1 LLLISQGLDALLS
14 EDSDNIDEIETDIIW
29 HHHYLACKNY
39 DKTIMNKLNYFNNP
53 DPLNQSIRQNQ
64 LEQIDTTSIKN
75 KRVML
80 VEDEDDIVMLFEMIL
95 GSDAG
100 LKLDSFTEPFAALN
114 NFISGSYDL
123 IMIDVTMPKM
133 NGFEL
138 YHEIRKLDDK
148 VKVCFLTAGE
158 MYDEE
163 IRKESFPELDINCF
177 IRKPIANQDLIQRV
191 KDILNSNINP
201 AI

>member
-1 LLLISQGLDALLS
+1 LLS
-14 EDSDNIDEIETDIIW
+14 EDSDNIEEIEQDLIW

-39 DKTIMNKLNYFNNP
+39 DKTIMNKLNYFRIL
-53 DPLNQSIRQNQ
+53 DPLNPSIRQNQ
-64 LEQIDTTSIKN
+64 LKQIDTTSIKN

-148 VKVCFLTAGE
+148 VKVCFLTAGD

-163 IRKESFPELDINCF
+163 VRKESFPELDINCF

-191 KDILNSNINP
+191 KDILISNGDPDI
-201 AI
+201 

>member
-1 LLLISQGLDALLS
+1 LLS
-14 EDSDNIDEIETDIIW
+14 EDSDNIEEIEQDLIW

-39 DKTIMNKLNYFNNP
+39 DKTIMNKLNYFRVL

-64 LEQIDTTSIKN
+64 LKQTDTISIKN

-148 VKVCFLTAGE
+148 VKVCFLTAGD

-163 IRKESFPELDINCF
+163 VRKESFPELDINCF

-191 KDILNSNINP
+191 KDILISNGDPDI
-201 AI
+201 

>member
-1 LLLISQGLDALLS
+1 LLS
-14 EDSDNIDEIETDIIW
+14 EDSDNIEEIEQDLIW

-39 DKTIMNKLNYFNNP
+39 DKTIMNKLNYFRVL

-64 LEQIDTTSIKN
+64 LKQIDTTSIKN

-148 VKVCFLTAGE
+148 VKVCFLTAGD

-163 IRKESFPELDINCF
+163 VRKESFPELDINCF

-191 KDILNSNINP
+191 KDILISNGDPDI
-201 AI
+201 

>member
-1 LLLISQGLDALLS
+1 MLS
-14 EDSDNIDEIETDIIW
+14 EDSDNIEEIEQDLIW

-39 DKTIMNKLNYFNNP
+39 DKTIMNKLNYFRIL
-53 DPLNQSIRQNQ
+53 DPLNPSIRQNQ
-64 LEQIDTTSIKN
+64 LKQIDTTSIKN

-148 VKVCFLTAGE
+148 VKVCFLTAGD

-163 IRKESFPELDINCF
+163 VRKESFPELDINCF

-191 KDILNSNINP
+191 KDILISNSDPDI
-201 AI
+201 

>member
-1 LLLISQGLDALLS
+1 LLS
-14 EDSDNIDEIETDIIW
+14 EDSDNIEEKEQDLIW

-39 DKTIMNKLNYFNNP
+39 DRTITNKLNYFRNL
-53 DPLNQSIRQNQ
+53 DSLNQSTRQNQ
-64 LEQIDTTSIKN
+64 LEQIDNTSIKN

-100 LKLDSFTEPFAALN
+100 LKIDSFTEPFAALN
-114 NFISGSYDL
+114 NFISGLYDL

-138 YHEIRKLDDK
+138 YYKIRKLDDK

-163 IRKESFPELDINCF
+163 IRKETFPELDTNCF

-191 KDILNSNINP
+191 KDILNSESNSTI
-201 AI
+201 

>member
-1 LLLISQGLDALLS
+1 MLS
-14 EDSDNIDEIETDIIW
+14 EDSDNIEEIEQDLIW

-39 DKTIMNKLNYFNNP
+39 DETIMNKLNYFRIL
-53 DPLNQSIRQNQ
+53 DPLDQSIRQNQ
-64 LEQIDTTSIKN
+64 LKQIDITSIKN

-148 VKVCFLTAGE
+148 VNVCFLTAGE

-191 KDILNSNINP
+191 KDILISNSDPDI
-201 AI
+201 

>member
-1 LLLISQGLDALLS
+1 LLS
-14 EDSDNIDEIETDIIW
+14 EDSDNIEEIEQDLIW

-39 DKTIMNKLNYFNNP
+39 DKTIMNKLNYFRIL
-53 DPLNQSIRQNQ
+53 DPLNQSIQQN
-64 LEQIDTTSIKN
+64 LLKQIDTTSIKN

-163 IRKESFPELDINCF
+163 VRKESFPELDINCF

-191 KDILNSNINP
+191 KDILISNSDPDI
-201 AI
+201 

>member
-1 LLLISQGLDALLS
+1 LLS
-14 EDSDNIDEIETDIIW
+14 EDSDNIEEIEQDLIW

-39 DKTIMNKLNYFNNP
+39 DKTIMNKLNYFRIL
-53 DPLNQSIRQNQ
+53 DPLNPSIRQNQ
-64 LEQIDTTSIKN
+64 LKQIDTTSIKN

-80 VEDEDDIVMLFEMIL
+80 VEDEEDIVMLFEMIL

-148 VKVCFLTAGE
+148 VKVCFLTAGD

-163 IRKESFPELDINCF
+163 VRKESFPELDINCF

-191 KDILNSNINP
+191 KDILISNGDPDI
-201 AI
+201 

>member
-1 LLLISQGLDALLS
+1 MEEKEQDLIL
-14 EDSDNIDEIETDIIW
+14 

-39 DKTIMNKLNYFNNP
+39 DTTIMNKLNYFRNL
-53 DPLNQSIRQNQ
+53 DSLNRSIRQNQ
-64 LEQIDTTSIKN
+64 LEQIDNTSIKN

-100 LKLDSFTEPFAALN
+100 LKIDSFTEPFAALN
-114 NFISGSYDL
+114 NFISGLYDL
-123 IMIDVTMPKM
+123 IMIDVSMPKM

-138 YHEIRKLDDK
+138 YHKIRKLDDK

-158 MYDEE
+158 MYDKE
-163 IRKESFPELDINCF
+163 IREETFPELDTNCF

-191 KDILNSNINP
+191 KDILNSENNS

>member
-1 LLLISQGLDALLS
+1 LLS
-14 EDSDNIDEIETDIIW
+14 EDSDDIEEKEQDLIW

-39 DKTIMNKLNYFNNP
+39 DRTIMNKLNYFRNL
-53 DPLNQSIRQNQ
+53 DSLNRSIRQNQ
-64 LEQIDTTSIKN
+64 LEQIDDTSIKN

-100 LKLDSFTEPFAALN
+100 LKIDSFTEPFAALN
-114 NFISGSYDL
+114 NFISGLYDL
-123 IMIDVTMPKM
+123 IMIDVSMPKM

-138 YHEIRKLDDK
+138 YHKIRKLDDK

-163 IRKESFPELDINCF
+163 IRKENFPELDTNCF

-191 KDILNSNINP
+191 KDILNSESNS

>member
-1 LLLISQGLDALLS
+1 LLS
-14 EDSDNIDEIETDIIW
+14 EDSDNIEEIEQDLIW

-39 DKTIMNKLNYFNNP
+39 DETIMNKLNYFRIL
-53 DPLNQSIRQNQ
+53 DPSNQSIRQNQ
-64 LEQIDTTSIKN
+64 LKQIDTISIKN

-163 IRKESFPELDINCF
+163 VRKESFPELDINCF
-177 IRKPIANQDLIQRV
+177 IRKPIANQDLIERV
-191 KDILNSNINP
+191 KHILISNSDPDI
-201 AI
+201 

>member
-1 LLLISQGLDALLS
+1 MIS
-14 EDSDNIDEIETDIIW
+14 EDSDNIEEIEQDLIW

-39 DKTIMNKLNYFNNP
+39 DKTIMNKLNYFRIL

-64 LEQIDTTSIKN
+64 LKQIDTTSIKN

-95 GSDAG
+95 GPDAG

-163 IRKESFPELDINCF
+163 VRKESFPELDINCF

-191 KDILNSNINP
+191 KDILIGNSDPDI
-201 AI
+201 

>member
-1 LLLISQGLDALLS
+1 LLS
-14 EDSDNIDEIETDIIW
+14 EDSDNIEEIEQDLIW

-39 DKTIMNKLNYFNNP
+39 DKTIMNKLNYFRIL
-53 DPLNQSIRQNQ
+53 DPLDQTIRQNQ
-64 LEQIDTTSIKN
+64 LKQIDTTSIKN

-100 LKLDSFTEPFAALN
+100 LKLDSYTEPFAALK
-114 NFISGSYDL
+114 NFISDSYDL
-123 IMIDVTMPKM
+123 VMIDITMPKM

-191 KDILNSNINP
+191 KDILIINKRYSN
-201 AI
+201 

>member
-1 LLLISQGLDALLS
+1 
-14 EDSDNIDEIETDIIW
+14 
-29 HHHYLACKNY
+29 
-39 DKTIMNKLNYFNNP
+39 MNKLNYFKNP
-53 DPLNQSIRQNQ
+53 DPLNQSMRQNQ

-80 VEDEDDIVMLFEMIL
+80 VEDEDDIVMLFDMIL

-100 LKLDSFTEPFAALN
+100 LKLDSFTDPFAALN
-114 NFISGSYDL
+114 NFISGLYDL
-123 IMIDVTMPKM
+123 IMIDVSMPKM

-138 YHEIRKLDDK
+138 YHKIRELDDK

-163 IRKESFPELDINCF
+163 IRKESFPGLDINCF
-177 IRKPIANQDLIQRV
+177 IRKPIANQDLTQRV
-191 KDILNSNINP
+191 KDILNSNSNP
-201 AI
+201 DI

>member
-1 LLLISQGLDALLS
+1 LLS
-14 EDSDNIDEIETDIIW
+14 EDSDSIEELEQDLIW

-39 DKTIMNKLNYFNNP
+39 DKTIMNKLNYFRIL

-64 LEQIDTTSIKN
+64 LKQIDTTSIKN

-163 IRKESFPELDINCF
+163 VRKESFPELDINCF

-191 KDILNSNINP
+191 KDILIGNSDPDI
-201 AI
+201 

>member
-1 LLLISQGLDALLS
+1 LLS
-14 EDSDNIDEIETDIIW
+14 EDSDDIGEKEQDVIW

-39 DKTIMNKLNYFNNP
+39 DRTIMNKLNYFRSLDSPNS
-53 DPLNQSIRQNQ
+53 SIRQNQ
-64 LEQIDTTSIKN
+64 LEQIDNTSIKN

-100 LKLDSFTEPFAALN
+100 LKIDSFTEPFAALN
-114 NFISGSYDL
+114 NFISGLYDL
-123 IMIDVTMPKM
+123 IMIDVSMPKM

-138 YHEIRKLDDK
+138 YYKIRKLDDR

-163 IRKESFPELDINCF
+163 IRKENFPELDTNCF
-177 IRKPIANQDLIQRV
+177 IRKPIANQDLIQRL
-191 KDILNSNINP
+191 KDILNSESNSAN
-201 AI
+201 

>member
-1 LLLISQGLDALLS
+1 LLS
-14 EDSDNIDEIETDIIW
+14 DDIEEKEQDLIW

-39 DKTIMNKLNYFNNP
+39 DRTIMNKLNYFRNL
-53 DPLNQSIRQNQ
+53 DSLNQSIRQNQ
-64 LEQIDTTSIKN
+64 LEQIDNTSIKN

-95 GSDAG
+95 GSDAE
-100 LKLDSFTEPFAALN
+100 LKIDSFTEPFAALN
-114 NFISGSYDL
+114 NFISGLYDL

-138 YHEIRKLDDK
+138 YYKIRKLDDK

-158 MYDEE
+158 LYDEE
-163 IRKESFPELDINCF
+163 IRKETFPELDTNCF

-191 KDILNSNINP
+191 KDILNSENNSLSEK
-201 AI
+201 

>member
-1 LLLISQGLDALLS
+1 LLS
-14 EDSDNIDEIETDIIW
+14 EDSDDIEEKEQDLIW

-39 DKTIMNKLNYFNNP
+39 DRTIMNKLNYFRNL
-53 DPLNQSIRQNQ
+53 DSLNQPIRQNQ
-64 LEQIDTTSIKN
+64 LEQIDNTSIKN

-95 GSDAG
+95 GSDAE
-100 LKLDSFTEPFAALN
+100 LKIDSFTEPFAALN
-114 NFISGSYDL
+114 NFISGLYDL

-138 YHEIRKLDDK
+138 YYKIRKLDDK

-163 IRKESFPELDINCF
+163 IRKETFPELDTNCF

-191 KDILNSNINP
+191 KDILNSENNSLSEK
-201 AI
+201 

>member
-1 LLLISQGLDALLS
+1 LLS
-14 EDSDNIDEIETDIIW
+14 EDSDDIEEKELDLIW

-39 DKTIMNKLNYFNNP
+39 DRTIMNKLNYFRNL
-53 DPLNQSIRQNQ
+53 DSLNQPIRQNQ
-64 LEQIDTTSIKN
+64 LEQIDNTSIKN

-95 GSDAG
+95 GSDAE
-100 LKLDSFTEPFAALN
+100 LKIDSFTEPFAALN
-114 NFISGSYDL
+114 NFISGLYDL

-138 YHEIRKLDDK
+138 YYKIRKLDDK

-163 IRKESFPELDINCF
+163 IRKETFPELDTNCF

-191 KDILNSNINP
+191 KDILNSESNS